1 MQVENRSES
10 VSIRGANGFL
20 SPARTREILE
30 GLKKKSPDSSIL
42 DRHVAVEEAAAGTP
56 LTIGNK
62 VTLLEDGAHTYPAM
76 LEAIRHARHH
86 VHMETYIFEDDSV
99 GREFADALAERA
111 RHGVK
116 VRLIY
121 DAVGSMHTP
130 KEFFA
135 ALAASG
141 VEVAEFNP
149 VNPATLLTAGVL
161 VNNRDH
167 RKLTIVDG
175 RVAFLGGI
183 NISGVYGELGSKAG
197 GSVSSGGS
205 GGGDAPFEKRPWR
218 DTQARIEG
226 PVVADLQRAFLKQWA
241 RQKKEDLS
249 GDRGYFPKLAA
260 QGPQL
265 VRSIAASPTDKA
277 ASPVYVAL
285 ISAIDSA
292 ESEVEITNAYFVPH
306 DELLRALKDAARR
319 GVDVRLMLPSR
330 TDSWLALHAAHSY
343 YEDLL
348 EAGVKIYERRMRL
361 LHSKTATIDGVWST
375 VGSSNLDW
383 RSLISNDE
391 LNVVVLG
398 PEFAAQTKAI
408 FATDLADSHQITL
421 ADWNDRPLGDRLKEA
436 AASLW
441 ARLL

>member
-249 GDRGYFPKLAA
+249 GDRSYFPKLAA

-306 DELLRALKDAARR
+306 DELLRALKDAAGR

-421 ADWNDRPLGDRLKEA
+421 ADWNDRPLGDRFKEA

>member
-1 MQVENRSES
+1 M
-10 VSIRGANGFL
+10 SIRGAHGVL
-20 SPARTREILE
+20 PPARTRQILE
-30 GLKKKSPDSSIL
+30 DLKKRSPETSIL
-42 DRHVAVEEAAAGTP
+42 DRHVAVEEAAAGNP
-56 LTIGNK
+56 LTIGNR

-86 VHMETYIFEDDSV
+86 VHMETYIFDADDV
-99 GREFADALAERA
+99 GREFAAALADRA

-130 KEFFA
+130 KQFFA
-135 ALAASG
+135 DLAASG

-149 VNPATLLTAGVL
+149 VNPATVLTAGIL

-167 RKLTIVDG
+167 RKLTVIDG

-183 NISGVYGELGSKAG
+183 NISGVYGELGSSKPG

-205 GGGDAPFEKRPWR
+205 SGGDAPFEKRPWR

-226 PVVADLQRAFLKQWA
+226 PVVADLQRAFLRQWA
-241 RQKKEDLS
+241 RQKKEDLTA
-249 GDRGYFPKLAA
+249 DRAYFPTLAP
-260 QGPQL
+260 QGNQL
-265 VRSIAASPTDKA
+265 VRAIAASPTDKA

-292 ESEVEITNAYFVPH
+292 ESDVEITNAYFVPH

-330 TDSWLALHAAHSY
+330 TDSWLALNAAHSY

-348 EAGVKIYERRMRL
+348 EAGVKIYERKMRL

-408 FATDLADSHQITL
+408 FATDLADSEQITV
-421 ADWNDRPLGDRLKEA
+421 ADWDARPLGDRLKEA
-436 AASLW
+436 AASFW